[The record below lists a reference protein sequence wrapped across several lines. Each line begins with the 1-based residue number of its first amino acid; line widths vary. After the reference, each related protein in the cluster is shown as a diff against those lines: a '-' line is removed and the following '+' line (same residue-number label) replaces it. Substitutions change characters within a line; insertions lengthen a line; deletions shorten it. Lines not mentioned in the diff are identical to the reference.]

1 MKTNFALLLLGLS
14 FATGCTT
21 SQVWNETR
29 TGDVIRGSA
38 EPELQL
44 FLTPDRRDVLVTYL
58 ESQEGTRARVP
69 RAYYARANATRL
81 RNNLKPE
88 FARPSDA
95 ARLQPIPLDPEIPNF
110 TTSALTRGSGLRARL
125 SSSGHGFA
133 LTEQGRDLEYYPLP
147 LYEAGEVGFRK
158 AALTPFAVAS
168 DALAIAAF
176 LLHPYAFSY
185 ASSPTH

>member
-1 MKTNFALLLLGLS
+1 MKTKFALLLVGLS

-38 EPELQL
+38 EPDLQL

-58 ESQEGTRARVP
+58 ESQEGKRARVP
-69 RAYYARANATRL
+69 RAYYARANAARL

-88 FARPSDA
+88 FAPPGA
-95 ARLQPIPLDPEIPNF
+95 AAGLQPIPLDPPVPNF
-110 TTSALTRGSGLRARL
+110 TTSALTRGPGLRARL

-133 LTEQGRDLEYYPLP
+133 LTHQGRELESYPLP
-147 LYEAGEVGFRK
+147 LYEAGEAALRK
-158 AALTPFAVAS
+158 ASLTPFAVVT
-168 DALAIAAF
+168 DAVAIAAG
-176 LLHPYAFSY
+176 LLPPFAFSY
-185 ASSPTH
+185 WSSHTY

>member
-1 MKTNFALLLLGLS
+1 MKTKFALLLVGLS

-44 FLTPDRRDVLVTYL
+44 FLTPDRRDVLVTYF
-58 ESQEGTRARVP
+58 ETREGKRTRVP
-69 RAYYARANATRL
+69 RAYYARVNAARL
-81 RNNLKPE
+81 RNNRTPE
-88 FARPSDA
+88 FAPPSA
-95 ARLQPIPLDPEIPNF
+95 AAGLQPIPLDPPAPNF

-125 SSSGHGFA
+125 SSSDHGFT

-147 LYEAGEVGFRK
+147 LYETPAADFRK
-158 AALTPFAVAS
+158 AVLTPFAVAT
-168 DALAIAAF
+168 DALIVAAY
-176 LLHPYAFSY
+176 LLPPFVFPYR
-185 ASSPTH
+185 

>member
-1 MKTNFALLLLGLS
+1 MKAKSALLLLGLS
-14 FATGCTT
+14 LASGCTT
-21 SQVWNETR
+21 SQVWNDHR
-29 TGDVIRGSA
+29 AGDVIRGSA

-58 ESQEGTRARVP
+58 ETREGKNTRVP

-88 FARPSDA
+88 FAPPSAA
-95 ARLQPIPLDPEIPNF
+95 ARLQPIPLDALIPNF

-133 LTEQGRDLEYYPLP
+133 LTEQGRDLESYPLP
-147 LYEAGEVGFRK
+147 LYETPAADFRK
-158 AALTPFAVAS
+158 AALTPFAVAT
-168 DALAIAAF
+168 DALIIAAC
-176 LLHPYAFSY
+176 LLPPFVFPYR
-185 ASSPTH
+185 